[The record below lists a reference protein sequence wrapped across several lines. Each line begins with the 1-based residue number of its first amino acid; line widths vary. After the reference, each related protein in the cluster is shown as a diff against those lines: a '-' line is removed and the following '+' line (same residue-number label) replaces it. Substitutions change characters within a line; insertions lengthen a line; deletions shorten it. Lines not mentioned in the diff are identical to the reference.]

1 MDPLPKNRPKVGI
14 GVIIIKDGKILLGK
28 RKSAH
33 GTGFWGFAGGYL
45 EFNESCENCAR
56 RETLEETGLQI
67 KNIRFATATNDIFPT
82 EGRHHITIMMLAD
95 YDSGEP
101 KIMEPEKCEK
111 WEWFEWNQL
120 PQPLLMPIQNLLKK
134 NFNPFN
140 LS

>member
-45 EFNESCENCAR
+45 EFNESWENCAR

-101 KIMEPEKCEK
+101 IIMEPEKCEK

-120 PQPLLMPIQNLLKK
+120 PQPLLIPIQNLLKK